1 MGGNFI
7 MQHTTEALQALGL
20 RDINPGTWSGSRGW
34 STHTGGAI
42 IDSINPAT
50 GQRLAQVRGATPQDY
65 EHLMTS
71 AIAPAAAW
79 RLGPAPN
86 RGAAVPLLGE
96 ERRHSQSALRG
107 PLAMRNDK
115 T

>member
-65 EHLMTS
+65 EDVMSS
-71 AIAPAAAW
+71 AVAPAAACRRRRAPEGGEPV
-79 RLGPAPN
+79 RLS
-86 RGAAVPLLGE
+86 GAG
-96 ERRHSQSALRG
+96 RWQ
-107 PLAMRNDK
+107 
-115 T
+115 